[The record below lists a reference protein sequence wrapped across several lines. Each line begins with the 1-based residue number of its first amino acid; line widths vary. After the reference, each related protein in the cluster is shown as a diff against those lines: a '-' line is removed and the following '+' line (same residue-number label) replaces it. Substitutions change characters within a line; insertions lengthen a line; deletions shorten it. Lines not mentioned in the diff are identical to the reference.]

1 MKGVWHLAWR
11 YLRFHKYKTLV
22 LVASIALIVFIPT
35 GLNVLVKK
43 GAEQLTARAEQ
54 TPLMLGRV
62 GSPLELVLNGLYFQS
77 NTPQPLNYEDYL
89 AIKDMDMGQVMPLH
103 TGSQSRGF
111 PIIGTRLS
119 YFSFRGLKL
128 HKGRWLG
135 FLGEAVIGAS
145 VAKGTGLQV
154 GDTNHIRS

>member
-11 YLRFHKYKTLV
+11 YLCFHKYKTLV
-22 LVASIALIVFIPT
+22 LVASIGLIVFIPT

-43 GAEQLTARAEQ
+43 GSEQLTARAEQ

-77 NTPQPLNYEDYL
+77 DTPPPLNFGDYL
-89 AIKDMDMGQVMPLH
+89 AIKDMDMGQVIPLH
-103 TGSQSRGF
+103 TGFRSRGF

-119 YFSFRGLKL
+119 NVLSAPRLT
-128 HKGRWLG
+128 
-135 FLGEAVIGAS
+135 AS
-145 VAKGTGLQV
+145 VPAIAL
-154 GDTNHIRS
+154 HPALYPAPSAECAR